1 MTGPVE
7 TSRRQTPR
15 RPDVSPKPKPEA
27 EAGVSLHL
35 PFVTPYKN
43 AWEIL
48 RDDEVTVQQLQA
60 MRKTDGQAR
69 ALYRLITLPIRAA
82 LKSATFL
89 PQVNEEGGEDE
100 AQFVEQL
107 LTLPVSAGGMET
119 PFSKVISQMLMAV
132 FDGFTAFELVYWQPK
147 RGPLKGKWTLKKIAH
162 RPSETLSFLI
172 DNDGVMTGIRQRTMF
187 QGREVDVKI
196 DAPNVAYYAANEEE
210 RPFYGESY
218 FQSAFYHWDKK
229 FKLYVISHIACQRA
243 AVGTRVGKMP
253 ANPTREEK
261 AAFQK
266 SLGDLGVAQWMT
278 MPDTYTVESLK
289 EGPNFDFLS
298 YINHHNS
305 QMSKS
310 VLAAFFD
317 KEQGGGDSGK
327 LVDFGQQS
335 DALFLLM
342 LQTIMSEIEDVVN
355 NQIIPKFID
364 WNFNNG
370 KYPRFQFGSLS
381 QEQKGA
387 ILDLFKQ
394 LAVAGQSLTIR
405 PEFLHETTKVV
416 ADDFGLEIDWE
427 SIEDEM
433 EEQKLL
439 EEQQQQMQMDMQAAG
454 GIPPE
459 GGIPPGVQLPG
470 PGGPPGGPA
479 GAPAGGGVPMP
490 EIPPKVLPHG
500 FTMLT
505 GERDEATIALTDLA
519 RDLLDEAYDEIE
531 LARGPLRG
539 PRVVRSAAGARYYGE
554 PIGAQIRWDQ
564 EQATAKEGV
573 KGKVFGGGIRG
584 KQDTPGTRQL
594 GGGQGAPGNFGG
606 VVTNPKEAGKRR
618 DVKAFYGNPAAPGA
632 VLIDYGDGTVAI
644 RDANG
649 NLSPRQRFDISRFA
663 ALGWK
668 IFDPA
673 EGKAAGSTGGQ
684 TNSTG
689 EKVAAQNK
697 DAERKADRATGSDR
711 GAPRIRRQR

>member
-1 MTGPVE
+1 MTGPVK
-7 TSRRQTPR
+7 SVR
-15 RPDVSPKPKPEA
+15 RPDVQPKPKPES

-48 RDDEVTVQQLQA
+48 RDDEITVTQLQA

-107 LTLPVSAGGMET
+107 LTLPSSAGGMQT
-119 PFSKVISQMLMAV
+119 PFSKVISQMLMAI
-132 FDGFTAFELVYWQPK
+132 FDGFAAFELVYWQPK
-147 RGPLKGKWTLKKIAH
+147 KGPLKDKWTLKKIAH
-162 RPSETLSFLI
+162 RPSETLSFLL
-172 DNDGVMTGIRQRTMF
+172 DNDGQMTGIRQRTMF

-196 DAPNVAYYAANEEE
+196 DAKDVAYYAANEEE

-229 FKLYVISHIACQRA
+229 YKLYVISHIACQRA

-253 ANPTREEK
+253 ANPSREEK
-261 AAFQK
+261 LAFQK
-266 SLGDLGVAQWMT
+266 SLADLGVAQWMSI
-278 MPDTYTVESLK
+278 PDTFSVDSLK

-427 SIEDEM
+427 TIEEEM
-433 EEQKLL
+433 EEQKQL
-439 EEQQQQMQMDMQAAG
+439 EEEQAALQMQMQAAG
-454 GIPPE
+454 GMPPD
-459 GGIPPGVQLPG
+459 GLHLQDIWVHD
-470 PGGPPGGPA
+470 
-479 GAPAGGGVPMP
+479 
-490 EIPPKVLPHG
+490 PH
-500 FTMLT
+500 
-505 GERDEATIALTDLA
+505 A
-519 RDLLDEAYDEIE
+519 
-531 LARGPLRG
+531 
-539 PRVVRSAAGARYYGE
+539 
-554 PIGAQIRWDQ
+554 
-564 EQATAKEGV
+564 
-573 KGKVFGGGIRG
+573 
-584 KQDTPGTRQL
+584 
-594 GGGQGAPGNFGG
+594 
-606 VVTNPKEAGKRR
+606 
-618 DVKAFYGNPAAPGA
+618 
-632 VLIDYGDGTVAI
+632 
-644 RDANG
+644 
-649 NLSPRQRFDISRFA
+649 
-663 ALGWK
+663 
-668 IFDPA
+668 
-673 EGKAAGSTGGQ
+673 
-684 TNSTG
+684 
-689 EKVAAQNK
+689 
-697 DAERKADRATGSDR
+697 
-711 GAPRIRRQR
+711 